1 MEEYGCCRIEAI
13 VTVDSKGQIVLPK
26 TLREKA
32 GLRTDEKIALITFGN
47 EGKVSCI
54 LMIKAEQLGDAVAQ
68 SIRLN
73 PQKTKKYAKVDTAL
87 PL

>member
-1 MEEYGCCRIEAI
+1 MEVHSCCSIEAI

-32 GLRTDEKIALITFGN
+32 GFKADEKIALITFGD
-47 EGKVSCI
+47 EGNISCI

-68 SIRLN
+68 AIRLN
-73 PQKTKKYAKVDTAL
+73 P
-87 PL
+87 

>member
-1 MEEYGCCRIEAI
+1 MEVHSCCSIEAI

-32 GLRTDEKIALITFGN
+32 GFKADEKIALITFGD
-47 EGKVSCI
+47 EGKISCI

-68 SIRLN
+68 AIRLN
-73 PQKTKKYAKVDTAL
+73 P
-87 PL
+87 